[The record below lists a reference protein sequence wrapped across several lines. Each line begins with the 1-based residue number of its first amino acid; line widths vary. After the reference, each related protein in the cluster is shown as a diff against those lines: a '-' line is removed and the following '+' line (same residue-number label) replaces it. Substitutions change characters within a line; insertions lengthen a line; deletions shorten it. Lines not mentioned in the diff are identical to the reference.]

1 MKHTLFILGIMA
13 ILAASGCESSEK
25 KESKATERE
34 MQTTLTVSDDSGSTD
49 VSTSES
55 SIYDNP
61 SGIPNRNVYID
72 FGRRREDVQYSS
84 VVYHTNHTD
93 MVALHYN
100 LRDSFSGNLDDVFD
114 FLNNGVVFDD
124 VISYAEADFWDSSAS
139 KRYKIAASSK
149 EKVTVAGI
157 DAVRIVG
164 SVDDANGR
172 NCYAYGYTFILDDTP
187 IFLVGFV
194 FSEEQDPETIESIT
208 EEVDAMMETVRTE
221 LRRE

>member
-34 MQTTLTVSDDSGSTD
+34 MQTTLIMSDNTNSTD
-49 VSTSES
+49 ES
-55 SIYDNP
+55 ILEDGIYNNP
-61 SGIPNRNVYID
+61 SKIPNRGVYVD
-72 FGRRREDVQYSS
+72 FGKRVKDIEYSS

-100 LRDSFSGNLDDVFD
+100 VRDMFSGNLDDVFD
-114 FLNNGVVFDD
+114 FLNNGSVFIDLM
-124 VISYAEADFWDSSAS
+124 SYAYPEANFLDS
-139 KRYKIAASSK
+139 KNYKIAASSK

-187 IFLVGFV
+187 VFLVGFV